1 MLGHG
6 RHEIEAQAAT
16 WVIRLGRGPLRDEE
30 RQEFDRWL
38 GENPMHGAVFDRA
51 RSTWAELGDLRA
63 APGALLDDVAPP
75 SRLSPSHPSPPRPW
89 LSPVARRPPTST
101 SMRRAA
107 AALVL
112 VIAGASLGF
121 FWFGNPLLV
130 LEADYR
136 TTPGESRSVTLAD
149 GSVVQLGTDSA
160 IALRFDGRE
169 RRVELLAGEAYFVV
183 APLRETESRPFVVAA
198 ANGTATAL
206 GTEFMVDR
214 DSEGADVTV
223 VEHRV
228 EVAATAPD
236 EERRALVLSPGESVR
251 YDRTGGVGKAK
262 EVNLQRATAWRRG
275 ELVFDKVRLA
285 DVVAEL
291 NRHRRGRIVIAEGGL
306 ADRRVSGF
314 FRTDDLDGALAS
326 MTRELG
332 VRTVDLP
339 PFLTVLY

>member
-1 MLGHG
+1 
-6 RHEIEAQAAT
+6 
-16 WVIRLGRGPLRDEE
+16 
-30 RQEFDRWL
+30 
-38 GENPMHGAVFDRA
+38 
-51 RSTWAELGDLRA
+51 
-63 APGALLDDVAPP
+63 
-75 SRLSPSHPSPPRPW
+75 
-89 LSPVARRPPTST
+89 
-101 SMRRAA
+101 MRRAA
-107 AALVL
+107 AVLAL
-112 VIAGASLGF
+112 VIAGAGLGF
-121 FWFGNPLLV
+121 FWFGNPLLA

-183 APLRETESRPFVVAA
+183 APLRENESRPFVVAA

-214 DSEGADVTV
+214 DSEGTDVTV

-236 EERRALVLSPGESVR
+236 EQRRSLVLSPGESVR
-251 YDRTGGVGKAK
+251 YDRTGSVGKAK

-275 ELVFDKVRLA
+275 ELVFDKMRLA

-326 MTRELG
+326 MTRELN